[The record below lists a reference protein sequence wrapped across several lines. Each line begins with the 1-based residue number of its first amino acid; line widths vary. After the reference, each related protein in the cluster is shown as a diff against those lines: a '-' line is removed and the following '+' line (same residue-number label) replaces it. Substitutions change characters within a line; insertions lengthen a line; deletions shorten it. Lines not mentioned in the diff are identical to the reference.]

1 MGGGGGGGVGVVG
14 LVMVDLVTG
23 ILVEMAVVVVGRD
36 LGQVWEHQEVREME
50 TNRVV
55 VSSLQNTENHL
66 HPTHPH
72 PHSCPTHTPILTLTH
87 TLTHIHTHIHIP
99 IPTHPRPP
107 SPGPGPGHPAHT
119 QRPTNPSL
127 GQRARRRR

>member
-1 MGGGGGGGVGVVG
+1 MGVVVDLG
-14 LVMVDLVTG
+14 LVMVDLGLVVMVVLAGTG
-23 ILVEMAVVVVGRD
+23 ILVAVEVVDSEDQGEE
-36 LGQVWEHQEVREME
+36 GME

-55 VSSLQNTENHL
+55 VSSLRNTENHL

-72 PHSCPTHTPILTLTH
+72 LHSCLIRTPILTRTH
-87 TLTHIHTHIHIP
+87 TLTHILTRIHIP

-107 SPGPGPGHPAHT
+107 SPGPGHPAHT

-127 GQRARRRR
+127 GQKARRRR